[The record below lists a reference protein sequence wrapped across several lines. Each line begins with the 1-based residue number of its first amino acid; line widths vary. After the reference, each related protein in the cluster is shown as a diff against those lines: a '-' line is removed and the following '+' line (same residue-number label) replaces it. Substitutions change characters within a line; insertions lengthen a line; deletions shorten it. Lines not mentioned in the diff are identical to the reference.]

1 MRNLLPIPWSDVRP
15 GAVVLFGIPRTVAA
29 VKRASGNWLM
39 IFVEGMGPFT
49 VRPSDLCTELVEL
62 DAADAIGSLYAAG
75 LNPRPIG
82 E

>member
-1 MRNLLPIPWSDVRP
+1 MRNLPPIPWSDVRP

-29 VKRASGNWLM
+29 VRSIDDWLM
-39 IFVEGMGPFT
+39 VFVEGMGPFT
-49 VRPSDLCTELVEL
+49 VKPADLCTELVEL